1 MRRVTKLACMLALA
15 TLPSAIAKTATAQ
28 DVVTTYYP
36 PQATVTYLPVQ
47 RGLFGQRISYQPVV
61 GFAPATT
68 VTSYAQAPRVI
79 AGDPVPF
86 AASTSTTY
94 YAPAPVTTYY
104 VSPAYYVAPAP
115 VVVQRVTYYISP

>member
-61 GFAPATT
+61 GIAPATT

-79 AGDPVPF
+79 AGDPVP
-86 AASTSTTY
+86 SPPR
-94 YAPAPVTTYY
+94 PAQLIMLRQHLSRRLIMRRP
-104 VSPAYYVAPAP
+104 P
-115 VVVQRVTYYISP
+115 